1 MSVGKAVVKRGE
13 MCIVEGAADHIPF
26 FFFFFPSGG
35 LLFFLSTVI
44 MGVAQL

>member
-26 FFFFFPSGG
+26 FFFFPSRG

>member
-26 FFFFFPSGG
+26 FFFPSGG